1 MAERMNDSEVNRLRQ
16 IVGMDAQT
24 TPKEADVAEEYPKE
38 EIIVAP
44 EPASADTTLFVKID
58 DHELVSNELSKSK
71 MDIKAMANTIELLG
85 KAEKLKAEAV
95 ARMEENLDLLDAKI
109 KDIEPRLQA
118 PEGLSVDEKVPSGTN
133 TYSDS
138 LSDLKTELAR
148 IKTGLKD
155 TDTKTQ

>member
-1 MAERMNDSEVNRLRQ
+1 MNESEVNRLRQ

-24 TPKEADVAEEYPKE
+24 APKEADVAEEYPKE
-38 EIIVAP
+38 EITVAP
-44 EPASADTTLFVKID
+44 TPASGDTTLFVKID
-58 DHELVSNELSKSK
+58 EHELVSNELSKSR

-118 PEGLSVDEKVPSGTN
+118 PEGLSGGESAPSGTN
-133 TYSDS
+133 AYSDS
-138 LSDLKTELAR
+138 LSDLKTELSR
-148 IKTGLKD
+148 IKTELKG
-155 TDTKTQ
+155 TGAKSQ

>member
-1 MAERMNDSEVNRLRQ
+1 MNESEVNRLRQ

-24 TPKEADVAEEYPKE
+24 APKENDIAQNKYEEC
-38 EIIVAP
+38 VVQA
-44 EPASADTTLFVKID
+44 PASGDTTLFVKID
-58 DHELVSNELSKSK
+58 DHELVSNELSKSR

-95 ARMEENLDLLDAKI
+95 ARMEENLNLLDAKI

-118 PEGLSVDEKVPSGTN
+118 PEGLTEDERAHSGID

-148 IKTGLKD
+148 IKTELKG
-155 TDTKTQ
+155 TGA

>member
-1 MAERMNDSEVNRLRQ
+1 MAERINESEVNRLRQ
-16 IVGMDAQT
+16 IVGMDTQT
-24 TPKEADVAEEYPKE
+24 VPTKDNYAKERPKETFSSEH
-38 EIIVAP
+38 
-44 EPASADTTLFVKID
+44 EPASVDTTLFVKID
-58 DHELVSNELSKSK
+58 DHELVSNELSKSR

-118 PEGLSVDEKVPSGTN
+118 PEGLSGGESVPSGTN

-138 LSDLKTELAR
+138 LSDLKTELSR
-148 IKTGLKD
+148 IKTELKD
-155 TDTKTQ
+155 TGV